1 MNKTSQ
7 ARKPNLNFNRPMV
20 FGLLAFVIL
29 AGGSL
34 AWSMTAKVS
43 GAVIATGSVVVE
55 GKPKSVQHLDGGLI
69 AKIHISSGDRVKRD
83 QVLMEL
89 DDTSIR
95 ANLAIYEGRLREAL
109 VKQSRLRA
117 ELEDKETFEAP
128 REQINALDLGN
139 FESSVKQQ
147 AAMMNARRSTL
158 DAQLAGQDERI
169 SQFQSQIKGV
179 EGLIGEKRIQ
189 ISGYDEEIWATKVL
203 VEKKLTARSK
213 LIALERAMSDMRGQI
228 AEHHAEVARVENSIS
243 ETKITKLQLNR
254 EFMEKVITEIEDI
267 QTRTEEL
274 GQQLYATRKQLS
286 RVEIRAPVSG
296 IVHELTL
303 HTISGVVQP
312 GQVLMQIIE
321 QKGQFEI
328 ELNIDT
334 VSVDQVF
341 EGQGVIIRFPAFH
354 QRTTPEL
361 DGVIKSI
368 SPSSVVD
375 EKTGIAFYRA
385 AVELPAVELEKLGD
399 KKLIPGMPVE
409 GFIATEER
417 TVLTYLTKPIT
428 DNLIHVFREE

>member
-69 AKIHISSGDRVKRD
+69 ARIHISSGDRVKRN

-95 ANLAIYEGRLREAL
+95 ANLAIYKGRLREAL
-109 VKQSRLRA
+109 VKQARLRA
-117 ELEDKETFEAP
+117 ELEDKEIFETP
-128 REQINALDLGN
+128 KKQIIALDLGD

-147 AAMMNARRSTL
+147 IAMMNARRSTL
-158 DAQLAGQDERI
+158 DAQLAGQDERV
-169 SQFQSQIKGV
+169 SQFQNQIKGV
-179 EGLIGEKRIQ
+179 DGLIGEKRIQ
-189 ISGYDEEIWATKVL
+189 ISGYEEEIRAVEVL
-203 VEKKLTARSK
+203 VDKGLTTRSR
-213 LIALERAMSDMRGQI
+213 LIALERAKSDIRGQI
-228 AEHHAEVARVENSIS
+228 AEHLAEIARVENSIS

-254 EFMEKVITEIEDI
+254 EFREKVIAEIEDI
-267 QTRTEEL
+267 KTRTEEL
-274 GQQLYATRKQLS
+274 GQQLHATRKQLS
-286 RVEIRAPVSG
+286 RVEIKAPVSG
-296 IVHELTL
+296 IIHELTL
-303 HTISGVVQP
+303 HTIGGVVQT

-341 EGQGVIIRFPAFH
+341 EGQGVVIRFPAFH

-361 DGVIKSI
+361 DGMIKSI
-368 SPSSVVD
+368 SPTSVVD